1 MKYFDFIKRDIY
13 LKSIIYNRFFLY
25 FVLFASL
32 INMTAYGLMGDII
45 TPLIFILVGVITAY
59 YNKNMLVILLTSLV
73 FSNIVKYGNKLAIN
87 MEGFADGAD
96 EMDTAAAATTDAT
109 ATDDSNTK
117 FGQKTPSSE
126 LDTTSNETDG
136 ESGSLRKLTAGLNKT
151 NNMDSPSKQVR
162 VIKEE
167 LDTLLL
173 DLESKINTI
182 NNDINELQKTIK
194 KKASENTK

>member
-136 ESGSLRKLTAGLNKT
+136 ESGSLRKLTAGLDKT

>member
-1 MKYFDFIKRDIY
+1 
-13 LKSIIYNRFFLY
+13 
-25 FVLFASL
+25 
-32 INMTAYGLMGDII
+32 MTAYGLMGDII